1 MELKK
6 MREMTEVEL
15 NSELAKMKKELF
27 NLRFQHVTGQLEN
40 PVKMREV
47 KREIARVKTILREK
61 ELAKAEAYRKGGC
74 NMTVERNRRKTKV
87 GVVVSDKMDKT
98 VVVAIE
104 DFVRHSLYGKAV
116 KRTKKVKA
124 HDENNECQIGDRVR
138 IMETRPLSK
147 DKRWRLVNI
156 IEKVK

>member
-15 NSELAKMKKELF
+15 NSELAKKKKELF

-61 ELAKAEAYRKGGC
+61 ELAKAEA
-74 NMTVERNRRKTKV
+74 
-87 GVVVSDKMDKT
+87 
-98 VVVAIE
+98 
-104 DFVRHSLYGKAV
+104 
-116 KRTKKVKA
+116 
-124 HDENNECQIGDRVR
+124 
-138 IMETRPLSK
+138 
-147 DKRWRLVNI
+147 
-156 IEKVK
+156 